1 VTLKFLKRVWPTLS
15 NKRGAQTVEYVAVM
29 AGAALLGIVLLTVME
44 SEEIQSTLKEK
55 VICVIT
61 QECNENEVASN
72 KKTDDESS
80 GYIPSREK
88 PEGNDHLSD
97 RNPMQNPASNDN
109 DWNNSWEQTNDTRKS
124 DQKPPAED
132 EGFFGM
138 LKRKTENAWDGF
150 KEKATD
156 AWEGTK
162 EVASDTWDGIQ
173 SGAKAA
179 WNWTVE
185 HKEEIGAGITVA
197 AGVGL
202 LFVPGGQALG
212 AGILI
217 GAAVSGGMAAYNGA
231 DFKEIAQA
239 AMVGGL
245 TGMAGGGVGNV
256 VGRGLMAGLSR
267 AASSHFIRTRLP
279 GLAGTMSAGGSE
291 SLADDFLHG
300 RKFNWKNAGI
310 AALTAGGMLVGG
322 TLGTLM
328 NATPTGPMAGI
339 KAAKQ
344 GDNVATAI
352 PKIHPNAGEV
362 REVTKTLTK
371 GPRKGQTVLQKR
383 EVRNHDGEWITLRG
397 GKRDNWTVRMD
408 DGSKVTVKYK
418 NGFPD
423 FSSFSKADMELPKEL
438 WFKSDD
444 IQFRKLNKKLYKV
457 AHEDPKVR
465 KQLSSDDLD
474 YLAKGITPDGFT
486 WHHHQEAG
494 RMQLVPTEIHQK
506 SGHTGGREI
515 WGGGSKNR

>member
-15 NKRGAQTVEYVAVM
+15 NKRGAQTVEYVAVI
-29 AGAALLGIVLLTVME
+29 AGAALLGIILLTVME

-61 QECNENEVASN
+61 QKCNETEVTSN

-80 GYIPSREK
+80 QYIPSRVI
-88 PEGNDHLSD
+88 PEGDDHLSD

-109 DWNNSWEQTNDTRKS
+109 VWNDSWEQTNDTRKS
-124 DQKPPAED
+124 DQKPPTED

-138 LKRKTENAWDGF
+138 LKRKTEDAWGGF

-162 EVASDTWDGIQ
+162 EIASDTWNGIQ

-179 WNWTVE
+179 WDWTVE
-185 HKEEIGAGITVA
+185 HKEEIGAGLTVA

-217 GAAVSGGMAAYNGA
+217 GAAVGGGIAAYNGA
-231 DFKEIAQA
+231 DSKEIAQA

-245 TGMAGGGVGNV
+245 TGMVGGGVGNV

-267 AASSHFIRTRLP
+267 AASSNFIRTRLP

-322 TLGTLM
+322 TVGTLFT
-328 NATPTGPMAGI
+328 TPTGPMAGI
-339 KAAKQ
+339 KAANQ
-344 GDNVATAI
+344 GRTAAEEAT
-352 PKIHPNAGEV
+352 K
-362 REVTKTLTK
+362 K
-371 GPRKGQTVLQKR
+371 
-383 EVRNHDGEWITLRG
+383 
-397 GKRDNWTVRMD
+397 
-408 DGSKVTVKYK
+408 TVKKVEEVEYGEQFTRENRK
-418 NGFPD
+418 KVLKPNVKYTAPEGYVYRTD
-423 FSSFSKADMELPKEL
+423 KLGRINSVDANLTSKTAKRGLSHSS
-438 WFKSDD
+438 
-444 IQFRKLNKKLYKV
+444 
-457 AHEDPKVR
+457 
-465 KQLSSDDLD
+465 
-474 YLAKGITPDGFT
+474 
-486 WHHHQEAG
+486 
-494 RMQLVPTEIHQK
+494 
-506 SGHTGGREI
+506 
-515 WGGGSKNR
+515 